1 MPGFVYVI
9 AFFAVIIV
17 VGLLLSRLSNKV
29 DQKWATSR
37 DQKRNAQLRA
47 AQSAEPPRTTR
58 LSDEF

>member
-9 AFFAVIIV
+9 GFFAVIIV
-17 VGLLLSRLSNKV
+17 VGLLFNRLSNKV

-37 DQKRNAQLRA
+37 DQKRNAKLRA
-47 AQSAEPPRTTR
+47 TQSAEPPRTTR